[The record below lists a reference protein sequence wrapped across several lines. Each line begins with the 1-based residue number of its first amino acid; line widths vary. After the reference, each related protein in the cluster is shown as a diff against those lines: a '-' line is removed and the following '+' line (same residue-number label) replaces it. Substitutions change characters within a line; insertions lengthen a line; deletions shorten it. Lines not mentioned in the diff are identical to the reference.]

1 MREYAAF
8 YVTCQRFLTLSMM
21 ILQNIRYNGNILAK
35 LSYFNG
41 RSIYMSEQNTGD
53 QQQLNQSSD
62 SGNDSNTPN
71 NNKQSISLLKSS
83 SIVSGMTL
91 FSRVLGLVR
100 DVVLANLLGASL
112 AADVFLFA
120 QKIPN
125 FLRRL
130 FSEGAF
136 SQAFVPVLKEYQN
149 NRTVEELRFFI
160 DRVAGTLAVILVLV
174 TVVGVLGSTGVVA
187 LFGFGFNDDPEKF
200 DLANTLIKI
209 TFPYILFISLT
220 GLAGSLLNSVH
231 RYAIPAFTPVL
242 LNVSLIS
249 AAIIFAPLMDEP
261 TIALAWGIFV
271 AGIVQLL
278 LQLPFLWKQG
288 LLPKPV
294 WGWSDP
300 GVKRV
305 LKLMVPALF
314 GVSVSQINL
323 LIDTMLATSLITG
336 SISWL
341 YYSDRLLEFPLGVI
355 GIAIATV
362 ILPNLSQ
369 KHAQSSA
376 RDFSAMIDWA
386 LRLVVIVGVP
396 SALGLIIL
404 SEPLMLT
411 LFQHGSFDINSAY
424 QGSLS
429 LMAYSIGLTFFMLIK
444 ILASGFY
451 SKQDMKTPVR
461 IGIITL
467 VTNIVLNLALY
478 KPLGHVGL
486 ALATSIAAALNA
498 TLLYRGLR
506 KNNSY
511 TPEAGWLLWLGRM
524 FVACGLMIVT
534 LWLLHEPITVWQN
547 WSISQRIIQLAIE
560 IPSAITVY
568 LVSLF
573 ILGLRL
579 SHLRHNV

>member
-1 MREYAAF
+1 
-8 YVTCQRFLTLSMM
+8 
-21 ILQNIRYNGNILAK
+21 
-35 LSYFNG
+35 
-41 RSIYMSEQNTGD
+41 MSDKKKPVN
-53 QQQLNQSSD
+53 
-62 SGNDSNTPN
+62 
-71 NNKQSISLLKSS
+71 LLKSG
-83 SIVSGMTL
+83 SIVGSMTL
-91 FSRVLGLVR
+91 LSRILGLVR
-100 DVVLANLLGASL
+100 DVVFANLLGASL

-130 FSEGAF
+130 FAEGAF
-136 SQAFVPVLKEYQN
+136 SQAFVPVLKEYQHK
-149 NRTVEELRFFI
+149 RTQQELKHFI
-160 DRVAGTLAVILVLV
+160 DKIAGTLAVILMLV
-174 TVVGVLGSTGVVA
+174 TIVGVLGSSGVVA
-187 LFGFGFNDDPEKF
+187 VFGFGFNGNPEKF
-200 DLANTLIKI
+200 ELADTLLKI
-209 TFPYILFISLT
+209 TFPYIFFISLT

-249 AAIIFAPLMDEP
+249 AAIIVAPLLDQP
-261 TIALAWGIFV
+261 TLALAWGIFV
-271 AGIVQLL
+271 AGILQLL

-288 LLPKPV
+288 LLPRPT

-323 LIDTMLATSLITG
+323 LIDTMIATSLITG

-369 KHAQSSA
+369 KHAQSSEQG
-376 RDFSAMIDWA
+376 FSKMIDWA
-386 LRLVVIVGVP
+386 LRIVLLVGVP
-396 SALGLIIL
+396 SAIGLMML

-411 LFQHGSFDINSAY
+411 LFQHGEFDAEAAFK
-424 QGSLS
+424 GSLS
-429 LMAYSIGLTFFMLIK
+429 LTAYSLGLPFFMLIK
-444 ILASGFY
+444 ILAAGFY
-451 SKQDMKTPVR
+451 SKQNMKTPVR
-461 IGIITL
+461 IGVITL

-486 ALATSIAAALNA
+486 ALATSLAAGLNA
-498 TLLYRGLR
+498 FLLYRGLR

-511 TPEAGWLLWLGRM
+511 QPEAGWLIWYLRM
-524 FVACGLMIVT
+524 AIASGVMIVT
-534 LWLLHEPITVWQN
+534 IILLNVPILDWQE
-547 WSISQRIIQLAIE
+547 WSIVQRIMQLALL
-560 IPSAITVY
+560 IPASMLSYILTLYV
-568 LVSLF
+568 
-573 ILGLRL
+573 LGLRP
-579 SHLRHNV
+579 SHLRHHID

>member
-1 MREYAAF
+1 
-8 YVTCQRFLTLSMM
+8 
-21 ILQNIRYNGNILAK
+21 
-35 LSYFNG
+35 
-41 RSIYMSEQNTGD
+41 MSEKQTAAKQDTADTSEKN
-53 QQQLNQSSD
+53 
-62 SGNDSNTPN
+62 N
-71 NNKQSISLLKSS
+71 NNKKQPVSLLKSS
-83 SIVSGMTL
+83 SIVSSMTL

-100 DVVLANLLGASL
+100 DVVIANLLGATL

-125 FLRRL
+125 FLRRP

-136 SQAFVPVLKEYQN
+136 SQAFVPVLKEYQT
-149 NRTVEELRFFI
+149 NRTAAQLKHFI
-160 DRVAGTLAVILVLV
+160 DRVAGTLAVILLIV
-174 TVVGVLGSTGVVA
+174 TAVGVLGSVGVVS
-187 LFGFGFNDDPEKF
+187 LFGFGFVGDPEKF
-200 DLANTLIKI
+200 DLANTLLKI

-220 GLAGSLLNSVH
+220 GLAGSLLNSVYS
-231 RYAIPAFTPVL
+231 YAIPPFTPVL

-249 AAIIFAPLMDEP
+249 AAIIAAPLLDQP
-261 TIALAWGIFV
+261 TIALAWGIFI
-271 AGIVQLL
+271 AGIIQLL

-323 LIDTMLATSLITG
+323 LIDTMIATSLMTG

-369 KHAQSSA
+369 KHAQASTEG
-376 RDFSAMIDWA
+376 FSAMIDWA
-386 LRLVVIVGVP
+386 LRLVVLVGIP
-396 SALGLIIL
+396 SAIGLILL

-411 LFQHGSFDINSAY
+411 LFQHGSFDTLDAY
-424 QGSLS
+424 KGSLS

-444 ILASGFY
+444 ILASGYY
-451 SKQDMKTPVR
+451 SRQDMKTPVR
-461 IGIITL
+461 IGIIAL

-498 TLLYRGLR
+498 ILLYRGLR
-506 KNNSY
+506 KNESY
-511 TPEAGWLLWLGRM
+511 KPEAGWWIWTGRLLIACLVMITTLM
-524 FVACGLMIVT
+524 FLQ
-534 LWLLHEPITVWQN
+534 EPIEVWQA
-547 WSISQRIIQLAIE
+547 WTVGERVLQLTLVIPLAIT
-560 IPSAITVY
+560 AY

-573 ILGLRL
+573 VLGLRL
-579 SHLRHNV
+579 SHLKHHV

>member
-8 YVTCQRFLTLSMM
+8 LMTCQRFLSLSML
-21 ILQNIRYNGNILAK
+21 ISQNIRYNSNILTY

-41 RSIYMSEQNTGD
+41 STVYMSEQNTDD
-53 QQQLNQSSD
+53 QLELNQSSD
-62 SGNDSNTPN
+62 NNNSSNK
-71 NNKQSISLLKSS
+71 NNKQPISLLKSS

-149 NRTVEELRFFI
+149 NRSAGELKFFI
-160 DRVAGTLAVILVLV
+160 DRVAGTLGVILLLV
-174 TVVGVLGSTGVVA
+174 TAVGVIGSTGVVS
-187 LFGFGFNDDPEKF
+187 LFGFGFNGNPEKF
-200 DLANTLIKI
+200 DLANTLLKI

-231 RYAIPAFTPVL
+231 SYAVPAFTPVL

-249 AAIIFAPLMDEP
+249 AAIIAAPLMDQP

-288 LLPKPV
+288 LLPKPK

-305 LKLMVPALF
+305 LKLMLPALF

-323 LIDTMLATSLITG
+323 LIDTMIATSLITG

-369 KHAQSSA
+369 KHAQSSEQG
-376 RDFSAMIDWA
+376 FSAMIDWA
-386 LRLVVIVGVP
+386 LRLVLVVGVP
-396 SALGLIIL
+396 SAIGLIVL
-404 SEPLMLT
+404 AEPLMLT
-411 LFQHGSFDINSAY
+411 LFQHGSFDIHAAY

-429 LMAYSIGLTFFMLIK
+429 LMAYSLGLTFFMLIK
-444 ILASGFY
+444 ILATGFY

-461 IGIITL
+461 IGVITL

-486 ALATSIAAALNA
+486 ALATSIAAGLNA
-498 TLLYRGLR
+498 VLLYRGLR

-511 TPEAGWLLWLGRM
+511 KPEAGWLIWYGRM
-524 FVACGLMIVT
+524 FVACALMIAT
-534 LWLLHEPITVWQN
+534 LWLLHEPIIVWQN
-547 WSISQRIIQLAIE
+547 WSISERIIQLAIE
-560 IPSAITVY
+560 IPAAVAVY
-568 LVSLF
+568 LASLF
-573 ILGLRL
+573 LLGFRV
-579 SHLRHNV
+579 SHLRHSI